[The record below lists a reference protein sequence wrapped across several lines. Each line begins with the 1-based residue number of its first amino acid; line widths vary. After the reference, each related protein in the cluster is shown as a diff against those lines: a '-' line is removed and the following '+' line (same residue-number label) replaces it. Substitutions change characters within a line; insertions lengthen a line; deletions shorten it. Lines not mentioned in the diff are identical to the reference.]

1 MEQSTHI
8 KQIYNSRV
16 NLLDMLEDDSFD
28 ISNYKGESIEEVNT
42 MNQNDQLDMLIQKKE
57 KKIYIKYH
65 LAKTIRPQYIY
76 EYIEDIF
83 TIEEILNKNDDLVI
97 ISKDN
102 INDTITKLL
111 KKIWSDDGIFI
122 RIINIKALQ
131 FNILKHELVPKH
143 RVLNEKE
150 TLEFNK
156 KYNITDI
163 RQIPDIS
170 RFSPVSLIIGIRPGE
185 ICEITRYTPT
195 TINTLFYRV
204 CI

>member
-1 MEQSTHI
+1 
-8 KQIYNSRV
+8 
-16 NLLDMLEDDSFD
+16 MLEDDSFD

-57 KKIYIKYH
+57 KKLYIKYH